1 MKKYTYLIPEKVDIE
16 LQKIDNYFKYKHI
29 YGYSLDNLK
38 QVITLICHQTHKNE
52 DNWAHLKMVYVRKYV
67 PYGELYLQGLADL
80 GIIECSNTYQVG
92 VTSKTYRFTALYD
105 SKYLRYQ
112 VKSQKLKNRIIKAHQ
127 SLKKRNSKKYSSQ
140 NYFLERLK
148 IDPEVYH
155 YIETTYTEVSSYNYA
170 LSSAT
175 RITDGQISYKVDN
188 TAGRFHSNLTNMPK
202 GLRQYVTINGV
213 HLTSIDVKNCQPYLS
228 TLILTNPAKAS
239 EYAESA
245 DLKKVLLNL
254 QVCMSED
261 VCRYIDLVINGMI
274 YEYLL
279 EEFQKRGL
287 RYQTRDEVK
296 VQVLKVLFDINIHNS
311 KARQVFADLFPE
323 VHRVFSLVRGK
334 QNGSKFKSY
343 QRFSIILQRMESHII
358 LDVILKQ
365 INMEHPEI
373 IAVTIHDSIMT
384 SVYTDHVRIVYSI
397 MEEELTRFVGF
408 KPILKIE

>member
-16 LQKIDNYFKYKHI
+16 LQKIDNHLKSQHI
-29 YGYSLDNLK
+29 YGYSQDNLR
-38 QVITLICHQTHKNE
+38 QVISLICYQVHKNE
-52 DNWAHLKMVYVRKYV
+52 DDWAHLKMEYVRKYV
-67 PYGELYLQGLADL
+67 PHGELYLKFLNDL
-80 GIIECSNTYQVG
+80 GIIECSDSYQVG
-92 VTSKTYRFTALYD
+92 VSSKTYRFSAPYN

-112 VKSQKLKNRIIKAHQ
+112 VTSQKLKNRISKAHQ
-127 SLKKRNSKKYSSQ
+127 SLKKSNSKKYSSQ
-140 NYFLERLK
+140 KYFLDRMK
-148 IDPEVYH
+148 IDQEVYD
-155 YIETTYTEVSSYNYA
+155 YIETTYSEISSYNYA

-228 TLILTNPAKAS
+228 TIILTNPAKVS

-245 DLKKVLLNL
+245 DLKKLLLNL
-254 QVCMSED
+254 QVSMTED
-261 VCRYIDLVINGMI
+261 VRRYIDLVINGII

-296 VQVLKVLFDINIHNS
+296 VQVLKILFDINIHNS
-311 KARQVFADLFPE
+311 KARQVFSDLFPE

-343 QRFSIILQRMESHII
+343 QRFSILLQRMESHII

-365 INMEHPEI
+365 INMEHPDI

-384 SVYTDHVRIVYSI
+384 SIYTDHVRIVHGI
-397 MEEELTRFVGF
+397 MEENFTRFVGF